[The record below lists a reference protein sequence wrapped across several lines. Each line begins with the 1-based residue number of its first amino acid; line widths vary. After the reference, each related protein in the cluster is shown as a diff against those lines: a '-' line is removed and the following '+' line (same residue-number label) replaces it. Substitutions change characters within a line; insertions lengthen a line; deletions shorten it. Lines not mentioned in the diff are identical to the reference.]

1 MMINDGRRS
10 GRLLF
15 YLIVMTHLLVDS
27 FVSWQKLFHESV
39 FTANIK
45 NEISHSSAFSF
56 SRGYLMMSTRQ
67 ANNLSNQQIRKK
79 QIQPLITSLDRSRI
93 MIGGQ
98 RWILPG
104 DYVVH
109 EEYGIGRCTI
119 TLFFLWRAIPLW
131 FWIRRPRY
139 NFILF
144 MNQSCYFLRGHNL
157 VSYTALSLPIMS
169 ANSCNSNWELINRR

>member
-1 MMINDGRRS
+1 MIGDGRRS

-39 FTANIK
+39 FAANIK
-45 NEISHSSAFSF
+45 NDMSQSSAYSF
-56 SRGYLMMSTRQ
+56 SRGYMMMSTRQ
-67 ANNLSNQQIRKK
+67 ANNLNSQQIRKK

-109 EEYGIGRCTI
+109 EEYGIGRCT
-119 TLFFLWRAIPLW
+119 TRVFVFLLRKIWLW
-131 FWIRRPRY
+131 LLY
-139 NFILF
+139 IL
-144 MNQSCYFLRGHNL
+144 
-157 VSYTALSLPIMS
+157 T
-169 ANSCNSNWELINRR
+169 